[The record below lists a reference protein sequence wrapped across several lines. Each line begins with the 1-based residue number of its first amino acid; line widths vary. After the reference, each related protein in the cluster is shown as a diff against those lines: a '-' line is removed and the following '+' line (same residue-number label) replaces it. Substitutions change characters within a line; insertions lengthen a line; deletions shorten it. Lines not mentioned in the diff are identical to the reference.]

1 MNLISHV
8 VSFRYERRIRPPA
21 RFQREFIAM
30 ATLIRSATADVRGR
44 ELARPVVRQMP
55 TKRPD
60 KGAQ

>member
-1 MNLISHV
+1 
-8 VSFRYERRIRPPA
+8 VSFRYELRIRRTA
-21 RFQREFIAM
+21 RFQSEIIAT
-30 ATLIRSATADVRGR
+30 ATLIRSLRLTFGGR

>member
-1 MNLISHV
+1 
-8 VSFRYERRIRPPA
+8 
-21 RFQREFIAM
+21 M